1 MACADVRSWVTNGLG
16 AEVPP
21 RLTFLRN
28 GECVD
33 ARALGCSPAALS
45 PVVTVSMGAFL
56 GDRDDLCLANGRR
69 VEREVASSTRPKRR
83 RGLVAARG
91 LTSPPF

>member
-1 MACADVRSWVTNGLG
+1 MACADVRSWVTNALG

-33 ARALGCSPAALS
+33 ARSGLLPRGSITGCD
-45 PVVTVSMGAFL
+45 GQYEGFF
-56 GDRDDLCLANGRR
+56 GR
-69 VEREVASSTRPKRR
+69 
-83 RGLVAARG
+83 
-91 LTSPPF
+91 